1 MTKKCQ
7 CSVIWPACS
16 DYRRGGAAYI
26 TMRYIFF
33 GPIIWQLTRSSTN
46 GKGARGRMLEFKIGG
61 DRLVVQDVA
70 GIHVDQKET
79 EDAEA
84 KTLLEEEETQKNTAD
99 SSREESKDLPGVP
112 DFRDADNA
120 WEGES

>member
-1 MTKKCQ
+1 MG
-7 CSVIWPACS
+7 CSSSIKIKSKNPPKDVSKDDA
-16 DYRRGGAAYI
+16 G
-26 TMRYIFF
+26 
-33 GPIIWQLTRSSTN
+33 RSKTTFST
-46 GKGARGRMLEFKIGG
+46 E
-61 DRLVVQDVA
+61 VVQDVA

-84 KTLLEEEETQKNTAD
+84 KTLLEEEETQNNKAD